1 MKIQADDFLYVYQW
15 DRELLG
21 LRKPL
26 YEFFFNRYLS
36 NLPIIYDYT
45 IENGYMKPATSL
57 RKINT
62 LKRIFKHYRMLL
74 NTNIP
79 ALVLLNHEMY
89 KPGGV
94 EFLKLVEKYKI
105 E

>member
-1 MKIQADDFLYVYQW
+1 MKIQADDFLHVYQW

-21 LRKPL
+21 LRKPS
-26 YEFFFNRYLS
+26 YKFFLNRHLS

-45 IENGYMKPATSL
+45 IENGYVKPAIPR

-62 LKRIFKHYRMLL
+62 LKQIFKNYRMLL
-74 NTNIP
+74 DANIP